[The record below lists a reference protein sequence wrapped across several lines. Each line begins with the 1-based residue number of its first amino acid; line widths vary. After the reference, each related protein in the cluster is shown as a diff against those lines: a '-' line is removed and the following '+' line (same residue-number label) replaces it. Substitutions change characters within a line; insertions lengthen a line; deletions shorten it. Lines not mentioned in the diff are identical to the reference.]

1 MSFNKRN
8 IIFIIIMN
16 HILYSRSNRLSS
28 SRPYQNANPQSLSYA
43 PKSQAGSRYTR
54 RLQPRVSPN
63 AIARPNNANAIARP
77 NANAIARP
85 NANAIARPNNANA
98 IARPNANAIAR
109 PNNANAIARPNANA
123 RARPNANAK
132 ATSQAIVKR
141 EQSAN
146 YGKTLCVICQEP
158 LKKRNLTILK
168 CGHLFCAS
176 CIFKCLKYT
185 RKCPLCRD
193 EIVENLY
200 RTLDD
205 STSKMLVSEV
215 LKDEP
220 YYEIIYRLHELFKD
234 SKEDLSENTLEFKL
248 KFAEVLT
255 DILGT
260 FGMNLC
266 QYIHLNYE
274 R

>member
-63 AIARPNNANAIARP
+63 AIARPNANAIARP

-98 IARPNANAIAR
+98 
-109 PNNANAIARPNANA
+109 
-123 RARPNANAK
+123 RARPNANAN

>member
-98 IARPNANAIAR
+98 IARPN
-109 PNNANAIARPNANA
+109 NANARARPNANA